1 MVSTILSR
9 RLRTFNH
16 TPISSSLYTKRPK
29 RSDKFKR
36 TTSTP
41 NSHPRTSAPTTKL
54 QRLRLLLLP
63 LPSLLQPSET
73 SQATRMRLHRV
84 VHLLPTTSSQ
94 ELPQLQ
100 LQPKITTRRAPS
112 NASSA
117 KDEATSHLSARPFA
131 P

>member
-1 MVSTILSR
+1 M
-9 RLRTFNH
+9 
-16 TPISSSLYTKRPK
+16 SSSQPK

-41 NSHPRTSAPTTKL
+41 SSPPRTSAPTTKL

-63 LPSLLQPSET
+63 LPSLLHPSVT

-84 VHLLPTTSSQ
+84 VLLRPTTSSQ
-94 ELPQLQ
+94 ELPQPH